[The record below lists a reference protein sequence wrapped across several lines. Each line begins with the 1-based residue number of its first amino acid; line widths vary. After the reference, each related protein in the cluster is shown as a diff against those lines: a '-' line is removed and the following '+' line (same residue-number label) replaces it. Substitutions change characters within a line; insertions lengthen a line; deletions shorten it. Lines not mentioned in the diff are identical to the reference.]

1 MRTPLTLLQGVPGM
15 FIFIFCYLTIVQLLV
30 QCHSSVY
37 ALTYATLMNVVR
49 TEQFDML
56 LLFMINYFHWYF
68 AMREKETYTNPVHM

>member
-1 MRTPLTLLQGVPGM
+1 
-15 FIFIFCYLTIVQLLV
+15 
-30 QCHSSVY
+30 
-37 ALTYATLMNVVR
+37 MNVVR